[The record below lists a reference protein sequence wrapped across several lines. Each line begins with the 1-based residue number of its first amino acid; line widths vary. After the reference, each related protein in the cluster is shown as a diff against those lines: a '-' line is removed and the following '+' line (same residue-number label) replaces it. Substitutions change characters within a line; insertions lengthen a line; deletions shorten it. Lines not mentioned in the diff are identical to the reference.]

1 MIGRRGSST
10 PHSSGYLHMPSGLY
24 TRSLGHGI
32 SLAFV
37 TTSPAAQACVA
48 ALLSPAAG
56 GSVPEAWLGIYRRAY
71 EQARAAVQPSRF
83 QLMLQPS
90 WN

>member
-1 MIGRRGSST
+1 
-10 PHSSGYLHMPSGLY
+10 MPFVLY
-24 TRSLGHGI
+24 TRSLGHGN
-32 SLAFV
+32 SLASV

-48 ALLSPAAG
+48 ALLAPDSG
-56 GSVPEAWLGIYRRAY
+56 RSVPDAWQVIYRRAY